1 MHDYLRRAKPTLRS
15 PHAPPR
21 PNGVCLFWVGSLVA
35 VTTAIDDQC
44 SEEKPSQRR
53 YNTGW
58 RWTFG
63 KAVGIDEATTNVAYA
78 VKRVANR
85 GRQLAAI
92 WHCLMVA
99 GRELLAVTCASS
111 TQRGPSETLDYAA
124 GVRASAADRCYQIV
138 APARARRKS
147 SPQAVGLGA

>member
-78 VKRVANR
+78 VKTGAQSRKATSR
-85 GRQLAAI
+85 HMALPYGSWART
-92 WHCLMVA
+92 
-99 GRELLAVTCASS
+99 AVGYVRK
-111 TQRGPSETLDYAA
+111 QRGPSETLDYAA
-124 GVRASAADRCYQIV
+124 GVRASDADR
-138 APARARRKS
+138 
-147 SPQAVGLGA
+147 